1 MIKSQLR
8 RGKGSATLAS
18 WEIAHADA
26 GGGDRSAVSWL
37 PRYVWALTAYKV
49 SNQLTIFP
57 AGGVNL
63 APGFDEGEALRGG
76 RGGLLE
82 LRPTASSTAAAEG

>member
-1 MIKSQLR
+1 MLMLML
-8 RGKGSATLAS
+8 GV
-18 WEIAHADA
+18 E
-26 GGGDRSAVSWL
+26 GDRSAVSWL
-37 PRYVWALTAYKV
+37 PRYVWTLTAYKV
-49 SNQLTIFP
+49 SNQPTIF
-57 AGGVNL
+57 VNL